1 MSTIL
6 VATTS
11 PMGDVG
17 EAPAPAAYEPATA
30 GAGER
35 AALLQLERAN
45 GMLHER
51 AARRAGRF
59 RDAPVRRRGGGGPAA
74 L

>member
-1 MSTIL
+1 MSIDP
-6 VATTS
+6 S
-11 PMGDVG
+11 RDDGPMGDVG

-51 AARRAGRF
+51 AP
-59 RDAPVRRRGGGGPAA
+59 DAPVDFVRSEERV
-74 L
+74 

>member
-1 MSTIL
+1 MSMSSGRDDRRCSD
-6 VATTS
+6 AA
-11 PMGDVG
+11 G
-17 EAPAPAAYEPATA
+17 APARTGSEPATA

-51 AARRAGRF
+51 AP
-59 RDAPVRRRGGGGPAA
+59 DAPVDFVMRLFTGAARGGRAA